1 MKWSGR
7 NRCISSVLALK
18 PKVVVD
24 YVITVSNINK
34 YPSVNINVDYVLQQE
49 TNRCSAIRNG
59 FEEIN
64 MVDKWVKVIA
74 AIVIVSILIFIL
86 YFAYDGNARRHETV
100 TKIQWAKTSLKMH
113 AFWLNI
119 NRLVIQNSK

>member
-1 MKWSGR
+1 MWQRVKGLQEVLEKGKKMKWSGR

-49 TNRCSAIRNG
+49 TSR
-59 FEEIN
+59 
-64 MVDKWVKVIA
+64 
-74 AIVIVSILIFIL
+74 
-86 YFAYDGNARRHETV
+86 
-100 TKIQWAKTSLKMH
+100 SL
-113 AFWLNI
+113 
-119 NRLVIQNSK
+119 R

>member
-49 TNRCSAIRNG
+49 TNR
-59 FEEIN
+59 
-64 MVDKWVKVIA
+64 
-74 AIVIVSILIFIL
+74 
-86 YFAYDGNARRHETV
+86 
-100 TKIQWAKTSLKMH
+100 SL
-113 AFWLNI
+113 
-119 NRLVIQNSK
+119 R